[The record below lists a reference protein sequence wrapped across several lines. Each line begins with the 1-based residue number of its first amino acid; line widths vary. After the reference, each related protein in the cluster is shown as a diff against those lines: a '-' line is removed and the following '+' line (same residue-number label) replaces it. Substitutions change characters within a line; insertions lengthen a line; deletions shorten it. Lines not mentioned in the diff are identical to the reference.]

1 MKLKKI
7 IGIIALFISGSVF
20 GQDFEYENYQWDSIP
35 FFSYNLNNY
44 KEYEAYGL
52 KTKYLLE
59 HKYDKKTGELFTY
72 VTTHR
77 KYLVISSDALD
88 NFNKIYISLN
98 DVKELIDIKARFIS
112 SDNKVTYVDKKN
124 IKEIKNKESE
134 ESGFQQFAIEG
145 ASTPG
150 IIEYYYIV
158 KKEPQ
163 ISGRYWMQSAIPSYN
178 VEFEVYSPSNL
189 ELLIKGYNGFKTPK
203 DTLLEDKEKWH
214 YYTKMDSIPA
224 MPKEQYALNDANKQ
238 RVEYTIAY
246 NYSKNR
252 TRIKSLDEACHTYY
266 AYIYDEENNFSKS
279 LKKVLKEINV
289 KGLTEEQSVRKIED
303 WVKTNIGIVEG
314 GKINARD
321 MDLTIKN
328 KYTTEMGLLILLANL
343 YQIAEIPMDLVVTC
357 DRNDRNFDAE
367 YNGWNFLDNFLF
379 YFPNIKKFM
388 EPSDYAYRLG
398 YYSTKYFGNSGVFMT
413 TIKVDNLTSFKYKS
427 KIITPPDYSL
437 NGDSMY
443 VSASL
448 NDDLSSVNTTFKKT
462 LMGQEATALQ
472 PYYRLMD
479 SDKKSKIAKIFSSLN
494 DVITFDTYSVKNDG
508 AADLLVKPFII
519 EGKGTA
525 PLVEQA
531 GNKYIVKLGQLIGP
545 QSELY
550 NTKKRTQPVDVQ
562 TVHYYYRKIVFEIP
576 EGYKISDINS
586 MNINVVLN
594 DAGVPSTGFISKGT
608 LEGNTFVVE
617 ISEFYK
623 KLSYPIEMYESFRA
637 VINAA
642 ADFNKRSIVL
652 EKK

>member
-1 MKLKKI
+1 MKLYKF
-7 IGIIALFISGSVF
+7 IAVFALIISGNVF
-20 GQDFEYENYQWDSIP
+20 GQDFEYKNFQWDSIP

-52 KTKYLLE
+52 KTKYILE

-72 VTTHR
+72 VTIHR

-88 NFNKIYISLN
+88 NFNKIYISLSG
-98 DVKELIDIKARFIS
+98 VKELIDIKARFIS

-124 IKEIKNKESE
+124 IKEIKNKEDE
-134 ESGFQQFAIEG
+134 DSGIQQFAIEG

-150 IIEYYYIV
+150 IIEYYYIL

-163 ISGRYWMQSAIPSYN
+163 ISGKYWMQSGIPSYN
-178 VEFEVYSPSNL
+178 VEFEIFSPSNL
-189 ELLIKGYNGFKTPK
+189 ELLTKGYNGFKTPE
-203 DTLLEDKEKWH
+203 DTLLEDKDKWH

-238 RVEYTIAY
+238 RLEYTIAY

-252 TRIKSLDEACHTYY
+252 TRIKSLDEACHSYY
-266 AYIYDEENNFSKS
+266 SFIYDEENKHAKS
-279 LKKVLKEINV
+279 LKKLLKEIDI
-289 KGLTEEQSVRKIED
+289 KGLTEEQSIRKIED
-303 WVKTNIGIVEG
+303 WVKINIGIIKGVQVDT
-314 GKINARD
+314 RD
-321 MDLTIKN
+321 IGLTIKN
-328 KYTTEMGLLILLANL
+328 KFSSEMGVLILLANL
-343 YQIAEIPMDLVVTC
+343 FQIAEIPMDLVVTC
-357 DRNDRNFDAE
+357 DRNDRSFDADF
-367 YNGWNFLDNFLF
+367 NGWNFLDEFLF

-388 EPSDYAYRLG
+388 EPSDYSYRLG
-398 YYSTKYFGNSGVFMT
+398 YFSTNYYGNSGIFMT
-413 TIKVDNLTSFKYKS
+413 TIKVDNLTSFKYKA
-427 KIITPPDYSL
+427 KTITPPDYTQ
-437 NGDSMY
+437 NGDSMF
-443 VSASL
+443 VNTSL
-448 NDDLSSVNTTFKKT
+448 NEDMTLVNTTFKKT
-462 LMGQEATALQ
+462 LIGQEACSVQ

-479 SDKKSKIAKIFSSLN
+479 TENKSKFAKIFSSLN
-494 DVITFDTYSVKNDG
+494 DVITFDTYTVKNDG
-508 AADLLVKPFII
+508 AADLLNKPFII

-531 GNKYIVKLGQLIGP
+531 GNKYIVKLGQLIGS

-550 NTKKRTQPVDVQ
+550 NVKKRTQSVDVQ

-594 DAGVPSTGFISKGT
+594 DSGASAGFVSKAT
-608 LEGNTFVVE
+608 LDGNTIVIE

-623 KLSYPIEMYESFRA
+623 KLSYPIEMFESFRN